1 VEITGELALLC
12 VASGLSDGNHE
23 DVDTNLGAV
32 VVRIVVSIVPFFIFL
47 SCCHPKSYETLML
60 AAGALNDIRIDEI
73 TATYACHSLPQ
84 DRRYIDAI
92 RGSV

>member
-32 VVRIVVSIVPFFIFL
+32 VVLLLALFL
-47 SCCHPKSYETLML
+47 SSFSL
-60 AAGALNDIRIDEI
+60 AVVTRNRMKR
-73 TATYACHSLPQ
+73 SK
-84 DRRYIDAI
+84 
-92 RGSV
+92 